1 MELKVKLVDDNVGG
15 ADDKID
21 PCLIKLQRLDLDT
34 ISTEIRR
41 KIDNNIFSRCAY
53 SILKNLYGIWR
64 GISCRWGCSQLIL
77 CYIGCLR
84 MSLHQPYWTP
94 SPALE
99 CEPRSHCSGTSTNTQ
114 GDLACSWNSAQWS
127 QWLVSTD
134 HGWRHGRD
142 ENSVRWCTNLGL
154 PDRKFMND
162 FKGAL
167 GKIAQTTAECDEPIV
182 VWVMFEWVWSH
193 THRDIYKYR
202 RSKSFY
208 HSNIPGMPVNCIGI
222 HESSPKT
229 CHLMPTSIN
238 GLDGAWHKGCGAT
251 MYKFGPAR

>member
-1 MELKVKLVDDNVGG
+1 
-15 ADDKID
+15 
-21 PCLIKLQRLDLDT
+21 
-34 ISTEIRR
+34 
-41 KIDNNIFSRCAY
+41 
-53 SILKNLYGIWR
+53 
-64 GISCRWGCSQLIL
+64 
-77 CYIGCLR
+77 
-84 MSLHQPYWTP
+84 
-94 SPALE
+94 
-99 CEPRSHCSGTSTNTQ
+99 
-114 GDLACSWNSAQWS
+114 
-127 QWLVSTD
+127 
-134 HGWRHGRD
+134 
-142 ENSVRWCTNLGL
+142 VRWCTNLGL

-167 GKIAQTTAECDEPIV
+167 GKIAQTAAECDEPIV

-238 GLDGAWHKGCGAT
+238 GLDGAWHKRCGAT